1 MGSKPMLAEAFM
13 LRLEA
18 IVRNAH
24 VPTASGRD
32 QRFVPIALPTNPARN
47 PQLSSTK
54 ETAAK
59 EG

>member
-1 MGSKPMLAEAFM
+1 MLAEAFM

-18 IVRNAH
+18 IVRNTH

-32 QRFVPIALPTNPARN
+32 TRFVPIALPTNPAIN
-47 PQLSSTK
+47 PQPSSIKGTS
-54 ETAAK
+54 AK